1 MTVDYILKKTCTK
14 CTVEKDVADFGVDKR
29 KKDGITSHCKECNR
43 LKAKKHYAANIDYY
57 QSRNRKFYANLP
69 AEKKTQYR
77 ATANAK
83 GSTRIAQN
91 KWQKA
96 NKDKVR
102 VYSQR
107 WYSKAIPEVL
117 AQKRKE
123 YRRKNPEIFAKHS
136 VKRRSSEKAAT
147 PSWMSDEDKKQ
158 INLIYLKR
166 DFINEVT
173 GVKHEVDHIY
183 PIQGKN
189 SCGLHVPWNLR
200 ILTSTENRRK
210 NNSLPSY
217 A

>member
-1 MTVDYILKKTCTK
+1 MTDYLLKKICTK

-29 KKDGITSHCKECNR
+29 KKDKITSHCKECKRREN
-43 LKAKKHYAANIDYY
+43 KNHYAANIAYY
-57 QSRNRKFYANLP
+57 QARNKKFYDNLP
-69 AEKKTQYR
+69 AEKKIQYR

-83 GSTRIAQN
+83 DSTRITRN
-91 KWQKA
+91 KWQKE

-102 VYSQR
+102 VYSQK
-107 WYSKAIPEVL
+107 WYAKAIPEVL
-117 AQKRKE
+117 SQKRKE
-123 YRRKNPEIFAKHS
+123 YRKRNPEMFAKHS

-147 PSWMSDEDKKQ
+147 PSWISDEDKKQ

>member
-1 MTVDYILKKTCTK
+1 MTDYLLKKICAK
-14 CTVEKDVADFGVDKR
+14 CAVEKDVADFGVDKQ
-29 KKDGITSHCKECNR
+29 KKDGITSHCKKCKQ
-43 LKAKKHYAANIDYY
+43 LASKKHYDTNIAYY
-57 QSRNRKFYANLP
+57 QVRNRKFYVNLP
-69 AEKKTQYR
+69 AEKKIQYR
-77 ATANAK
+77 TTANAK
-83 GSTRIAQN
+83 GSTIITQN

-117 AQKRKE
+117 AHKRKE

-147 PSWMSDEDKKQ
+147 PSWISDNDKQQ

-173 GVKHEVDHIY
+173 GVKHDVDHVY

-210 NNSLPSY
+210 SNSIPTY